1 MEQGEQYIQKIH
13 GYSTLVKDKSIAR
26 KIARMENL
34 VSKIFHEVDVNPRQA
49 NSLGVFLNYYLP
61 TTEKLL
67 DAYVVL
73 DEKQATEKQSAQ
85 TKKEI
90 EEAVSTIVS
99 AFEGILEKLYEEY
112 EMDVASDIAAL
123 ELSMKQDGL
132 PT

>member
-1 MEQGEQYIQKIH
+1 M
-13 GYSTLVKDKSIAR
+13 
-26 KIARMENL
+26 
-34 VSKIFHEVDVNPRQA
+34 
-49 NSLGVFLNYYLP
+49 GVFLNYYLP

-73 DEKQATEKQSAQ
+73 DEKQATGKQSAQ

-90 EEAVSTIVS
+90 EEAVSTIVT

-112 EMDVASDIAAL
+112 EMDIASEIAAL